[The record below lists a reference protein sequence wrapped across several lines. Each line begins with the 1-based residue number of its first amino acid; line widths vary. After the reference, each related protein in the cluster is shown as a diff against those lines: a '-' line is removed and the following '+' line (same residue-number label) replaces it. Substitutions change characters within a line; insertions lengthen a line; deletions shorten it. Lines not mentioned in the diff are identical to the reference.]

1 MRIVKSIGR
10 REGTCQEDLDAV
22 RQMIREVRAEGDAAV
37 LRYTQKFDGKQAR
50 YEVSPEERRR
60 SISDTDPKLVGEM
73 RKAARNIRRFSWL
86 QKRSIIPFKAELD
99 GNIVGQKLIP
109 IEKAGCY
116 VPGGRYPLVST
127 ALMTIIPAK
136 TAGVDEVIVCSPR
149 ISKEVIAACEIAG
162 ADRIFSIGGAQAVA
176 ALAFGTETVPKVD
189 KIVGPGNRFVAL
201 AKKEVY
207 GTTGIDF
214 VAGPSEILIIAD
226 DQADPRFVAADLLAQ
241 AEHDT
246 DARLYLVVF
255 SRMMAH
261 KVCREIDRQLTDL
274 PTRAVAE
281 ASLGSGEI
289 YVAKDADEAIS
300 ISDQIAPEH
309 LEIMTM
315 RPGYIASRAR
325 NFGSLFIGSLSAES
339 FGDYCTGPHHTL
351 PTAGASRYTGGLS
364 VLDFLKVVTYQELSA
379 RGARALSRTAQ
390 ALAKAEGLEGHRR
403 AAGMR

>member
-86 QKRSIIPFKAELD
+86 QNRSIIPFKAELD

-339 FGDYCTGPHHTL
+339 FGDYCTGPNHTL

>member
-60 SISDTDPKLVGEM
+60 TISDTDPKLVGEM
-73 RKAARNIRRFSWL
+73 RNAARNIRRFSWL
-86 QKRSIIPFKAELD
+86 QNRSIIPFKAELD

-339 FGDYCTGPHHTL
+339 FGDYCTGPNHTL